1 MKLLILIL
9 ILCFTVKADPLKPL
23 PIDFLD
29 KKEIKKQ
36 QKKQQPKQKK
46 IKKRNMKI

>member
-23 PIDFLD
+23 PIKFLE
-29 KKEIKKQ
+29 KKKK
-36 QKKQQPKQKK
+36 KKQKK
-46 IKKRNMKI
+46 KHYINYDSIQDEDL